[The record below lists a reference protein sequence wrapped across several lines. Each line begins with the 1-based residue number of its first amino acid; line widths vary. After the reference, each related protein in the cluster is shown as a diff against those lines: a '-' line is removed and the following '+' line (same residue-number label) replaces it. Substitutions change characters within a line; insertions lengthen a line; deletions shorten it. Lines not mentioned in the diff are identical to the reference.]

1 MIAARLFHQ
10 ANTQINESETA
21 EGIVPPLLLQIRLEM
36 ELDL

>member
-10 ANTQINESETA
+10 ANTQINES